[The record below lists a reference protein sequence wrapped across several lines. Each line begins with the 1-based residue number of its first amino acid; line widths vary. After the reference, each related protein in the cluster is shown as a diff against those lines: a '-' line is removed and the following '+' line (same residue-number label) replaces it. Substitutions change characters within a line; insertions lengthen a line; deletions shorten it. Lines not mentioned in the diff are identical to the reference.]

1 MHPCTYALFASLAVT
16 SVAMATQSPDP
27 PPGKAPFTRVC
38 AACHGGHAD
47 GGQGPRIAGTTLD
60 YDEFLAKV
68 RHSGGEMPSFSK
80 DEVSDN
86 EVKQIFDYLK
96 SL

>member
-1 MHPCTYALFASLAVT
+1 MRPYILGLISILAM
-16 SVAMATQSPDP
+16 SSIVAGAQQSEP
-27 PPGKAPFTRVC
+27 PPGKAPFTRIC
-38 AACHGGHAD
+38 ATCHGANAD
-47 GGQGPRIAGTTLD
+47 GGQGPGIARVALD

-80 DEVSDN
+80 EQISDD
-86 EVKQIFDYLK
+86 EVKQVFEFLQ